1 MKALLPLVMM
11 LVISL
16 GWAADVPTLADD
28 PTRPPEGVVGADG
41 TLQGNGTVGL
51 TSVMLPRK
59 GGRAAAV
66 IDGQVVPLGGTVRDA
81 KLVSITEG
89 SVVLESGSGKERLF
103 LTPEV
108 EKKTSVTKAAQRRQ
122 KE

>member
-41 TLQGNGTVGL
+41 STEQWHCWPDVRH
-51 TSVMLPRK
+51 VAAE

-81 KLVSITEG
+81 KLVSITEEASYSAG
-89 SVVLESGSGKERLF
+89 AERNAC
-103 LTPEV
+103 
-108 EKKTSVTKAAQRRQ
+108 S
-122 KE
+122 